1 MKKKISEEKILERI
15 KKLYQN
21 YGIDIL
27 VMEDD
32 EFKRIVEFYKSNTEK
47 LAEDLKK
54 SSSHANSFS
63 DVDII

>member
-1 MKKKISEEKILERI
+1 MSKTKDEKILDKI

-27 VMEDD
+27 IMDST
-32 EFKRIVEFYKSNTEK
+32 EFDRVFEFYKNNQQK
-47 LAEDLKK
+47 LQDDLKK
-54 SSSHANSFS
+54 SNSHAHSFS

>member
-1 MKKKISEEKILERI
+1 MKKISEEKILEKV

-32 EFKRIVEFYKSNTEK
+32 ELKRVVEFYKSNIEK
-47 LAEDLKK
+47 LVEDLKK

>member
-1 MKKKISEEKILERI
+1 MKKKISEEKILEKI

-27 VMEDD
+27 VMEED
-32 EFKRIVEFYKSNTEK
+32 EFKRIVEFYKSNVEK

-54 SSSHANSFS
+54 IWCTIHLFQFYI
-63 DVDII
+63 VL

>member
-1 MKKKISEEKILERI
+1 MKKINEEKILEKV

-27 VMEDD
+27 IME
-32 EFKRIVEFYKSNTEK
+32 EEELKRVVEFYKLNIDK

>member
-1 MKKKISEEKILERI
+1 MKKNKEEKFLDKI

-27 VMEDD
+27 VMEED
-32 EFKRIVEFYKSNTEK
+32 EFKRVLEFYKSNVKK
-47 LAEDLKK
+47 LYEDLKK

>member
-1 MKKKISEEKILERI
+1 MKKISEEKILDKV
-15 KKLYQN
+15 KKIYQN

-27 VMEDD
+27 VME
-32 EFKRIVEFYKSNTEK
+32 EEELKRVVEFYKSNIEK

-54 SSSHANSFS
+54 SNSHANSFS

>member
-1 MKKKISEEKILERI
+1 MKKISEEKILEKV

-32 EFKRIVEFYKSNTEK
+32 ELKRVVEFYKSNIEK
-47 LAEDLKK
+47 LVKDLKK

>member
-1 MKKKISEEKILERI
+1 MKKISEEKILEKV

-21 YGIDIL
+21 SGIDIL
-27 VMEDD
+27 VMED
-32 EFKRIVEFYKSNTEK
+32 EELKRVVEFYKSNVGK

>member
-1 MKKKISEEKILERI
+1 MKKISEEKILEKV
-15 KKLYQN
+15 KKLYTN

-27 VMEDD
+27 VMEDS
-32 EFKRIVEFYKSNTEK
+32 ELKRIVEFYKSNIEK

>member
-1 MKKKISEEKILERI
+1 MKKNKEERILDRI

-27 VMEDD
+27 VMEEE
-32 EFKRIVEFYKSNTEK
+32 EFKRVLEFYKSNTEK

>member
-1 MKKKISEEKILERI
+1 MMKKNKEEKFLDKI
-15 KKLYQN
+15 KRLYQN
-21 YGIDIL
+21 YGIDIF
-27 VMEDD
+27 VMEEE
-32 EFKRIVEFYKSNTEK
+32 EFRRVLEFYKSNTEK

>member
-1 MKKKISEEKILERI
+1 MKKNKEEKFLDKI
-15 KKLYQN
+15 KRLYQN

-27 VMEDD
+27 VMEEE
-32 EFKRIVEFYKSNTEK
+32 EFKRVLEFYKSNTEK
-47 LAEDLKK
+47 LTEDLKK

>member
-1 MKKKISEEKILERI
+1 MKKINEEKILEKV

-27 VMEDD
+27 IME
-32 EFKRIVEFYKSNTEK
+32 EEELKRVVEFYKSNIDK

>member
-1 MKKKISEEKILERI
+1 MKKINEEKILEKV

-27 VMEDD
+27 IME
-32 EFKRIVEFYKSNTEK
+32 EEELKRVVDFYKSNIEK

>member
-1 MKKKISEEKILERI
+1 MKKTKEEKLLDKV

-27 VMEDD
+27 VMGED
-32 EFKRIVEFYKSNTEK
+32 EFKRVLAHYRMCPEK
-47 LAEDLKK
+47 LSDDLKK
-54 SSSHANSFS
+54 SSIHANSFS